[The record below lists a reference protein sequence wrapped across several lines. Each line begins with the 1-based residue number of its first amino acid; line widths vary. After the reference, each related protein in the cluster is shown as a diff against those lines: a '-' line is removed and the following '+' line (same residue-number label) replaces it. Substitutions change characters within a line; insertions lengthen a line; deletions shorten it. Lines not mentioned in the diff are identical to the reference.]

1 MLANAAVNYMNV
13 PIIGREK
20 EAAILKNKLHS
31 QSAEFI
37 AVYGRRRVGKTY
49 LIKQFFSKHA
59 DILFEQTGLNNGTL
73 QEQLAIFTQVL
84 SNTFYKGARM
94 ALPKNWMDALQQL
107 ALAID
112 NNTHENEQV
121 VLFFDELPWLAT
133 KKSGFLKALEYFWNT
148 RWTYRKGLILVV
160 CGSAASWML
169 ENIIYTKG
177 GLHNRITAR
186 IPLQPFNLR
195 ETKEYLR
202 YLGVNLNHQ
211 QMLQLYMAMG
221 GIPHYLKEVSK
232 GLSAAQNINVIC
244 FQENGLLFD
253 EFDMLFHSLYEEP
266 ETYLSII
273 HAIAKKAKGISRK
286 ELIEVTKITEG
297 GYLTTRLRSLEEA
310 GFIGGF
316 LPLSKAKRGVY
327 YRIIDEYVL
336 FYLTWIK
343 PFREVTK
350 RAIISDAHYWEL
362 AIKKPVWQTWTGQ
375 TFEAVCFKHA
385 NKIRRKLNIEH
396 IGVICGD
403 WQYHPEKNSKESG
416 TQVDLV
422 FDREDGCVMLCEIKY
437 SDKPYIVTKEF
448 VEQLKRKETVYR
460 EKTKSKKQIFWVL
473 IAANGASEN
482 QYLKDTIH
490 HVITL
495 EDLF

>member
-1 MLANAAVNYMNV
+1 MLTNTAVNYMSE

-20 EAAILKNKLHS
+20 ETAILENKLLS

-37 AVYGRRRVGKTY
+37 AIYGRRRVDKTY

-59 DILFEQTGLNNGTL
+59 DTLFEQTGLNDGTL
-73 QEQLAIFTQVL
+73 QEQLTIFTQSL

-107 ALAID
+107 TLAVD
-112 NNTHENEQV
+112 HNTHEDEQV
-121 VLFFDELPWLAT
+121 VLFFDELPWLAAR
-133 KKSGFLKALEYFWNT
+133 KSGFLKALEYFWNT
-148 RWTYRKGLILVV
+148 RWTYRKKLILVV

-169 ENIIYTKG
+169 ENLIYSKG

-195 ETKEYLR
+195 ETKEYLK
-202 YLGVNLNHQ
+202 YLGVDLNHQ
-211 QMLQLYMAMG
+211 QILQVYMAMG

-232 GLSAAQNINVIC
+232 GLSATQNINMIC
-244 FQENGLLFD
+244 FQKDGLLFD

-266 ETYLSII
+266 EAYLSII
-273 HAIAKKAKGISRK
+273 RAITKKPKGISRK
-286 ELIEVTKITEG
+286 ELIKATKTTEG
-297 GYLTTRLRSLEEA
+297 GRLTAKLRSLEEA
-310 GFIGGF
+310 GFIDGF
-316 LPLSKAKRGVY
+316 LPLNKGKRGVY
-327 YRIIDEYVL
+327 YRVVDEYIL
-336 FYLTWIK
+336 FYLTWIE
-343 PFREVTK
+343 PFKEVTK

-362 AIKKPVWQTWTGQ
+362 AIKKPAWLTWTGQ
-375 TFEAVCFKHA
+375 AFEAVCFKHA
-385 NKIRRKLNIEH
+385 NKIRRKLDIEH

-403 WQYHPEKNSKESG
+403 WQHHPEKNSKEFG
-416 TQVDLV
+416 AQIDLV
-422 FDREDGCVMLCEIKY
+422 FDREDGCTMLCEIKY
-437 SDKPYIVTKEF
+437 SDKPYQVTKEF
-448 VEQLKRKETVYR
+448 VEQLKRKEMVYR
-460 EKTKSKKQIFWVL
+460 ERAKSKKQIFWVL
-473 IAANGASEN
+473 IAANGAPEN